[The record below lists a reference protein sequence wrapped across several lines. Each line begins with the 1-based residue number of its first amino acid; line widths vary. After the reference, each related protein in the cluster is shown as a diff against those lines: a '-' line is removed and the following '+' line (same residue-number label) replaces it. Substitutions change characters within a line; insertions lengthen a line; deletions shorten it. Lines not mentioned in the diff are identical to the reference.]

1 MENYPDYPVR
11 KVLNLLALLQTSV
24 ELYGKQAAFC
34 RTQEEI
40 TYHQF
45 ERAVLCVA
53 GSLIHDQG
61 RFVLIHA
68 EDPFLF
74 AAAYFATVITGNI
87 AVLIDVEHC
96 PSGAVLPPIEYTL
109 TDTDILKHLD
119 IPPISYNRIPPQNPE
134 TVCTIIYSSGTTSA
148 SKGIMLSQKN
158 LCYNVMS
165 GLEKYRFSCEDRLL
179 QLIPYYHAF
188 GLVCDM
194 LAPLLSGSAICIP
207 DSKAQ
212 ALSQMASFRPTMM
225 NVPPAVAEAFLTLAR
240 RTKNLDIFTGGQ
252 LRKLLCGGAGLRAET
267 TKALLQWN
275 IKALGCYGVSE
286 CSPCISVNR
295 DNYYKAGSAGIPLNC
310 NKVRI
315 AEDGEII
322 IRGDNVMLG
331 YYGAPEL
338 TAQVI
343 VDGEYHTGDL
353 GYLDEDGFL
362 YVSGRKNNIIVF
374 EDGTK
379 CLPEKLEEIILKHPG
394 VQEVIV
400 FARKTSSG
408 LRLCSLVSVPE
419 IERQEEVKKYILSI
433 PTYQPFFSI
442 EFTQKPLP
450 KTNTGKVK
458 RNVWN

>member
-1 MENYPDYPVR
+1 
-11 KVLNLLALLQTSV
+11 
-24 ELYGKQAAFC
+24 
-34 RTQEEI
+34 
-40 TYHQF
+40 
-45 ERAVLCVA
+45 
-53 GSLIHDQG
+53 
-61 RFVLIHA
+61 
-68 EDPFLF
+68 
-74 AAAYFATVITGNI
+74 
-87 AVLIDVEHC
+87 
-96 PSGAVLPPIEYTL
+96 
-109 TDTDILKHLD
+109 
-119 IPPISYNRIPPQNPE
+119 
-134 TVCTIIYSSGTTSA
+134 
-148 SKGIMLSQKN
+148 
-158 LCYNVMS
+158 
-165 GLEKYRFSCEDRLL
+165 
-179 QLIPYYHAF
+179 
-188 GLVCDM
+188 
-194 LAPLLSGSAICIP
+194 
-207 DSKAQ
+207 
-212 ALSQMASFRPTMM
+212 
-225 NVPPAVAEAFLTLAR
+225 
-240 RTKNLDIFTGGQ
+240 
-252 LRKLLCGGAGLRAET
+252 
-267 TKALLQWN
+267 
-275 IKALGCYGVSE
+275 
-286 CSPCISVNR
+286 
-295 DNYYKAGSAGIPLNC
+295 
-310 NKVRI
+310 
-315 AEDGEII
+315 
-322 IRGDNVMLG
+322 MLG